1 MESTDRIA
9 RGLIGDG
16 AARVVAVVA
25 TQLVQE
31 AVRRHHATG
40 PAAIA
45 MGRAAVAGLLLA
57 TLAKDEER
65 VTLQILGQG
74 PLGAVTVD
82 ASGAGTA
89 RVFVTKPQLAA
100 APPAVDNDGRPSIG
114 DVVGRHGV
122 VNVIR
127 DLGLGQDFNG
137 QTPLVDGEIDTD
149 VESYLCRS
157 EQIDSALVCEAQL
170 DERGAI
176 LVAAGVLVQAL
187 PHSDGS
193 SAVAAARAR
202 FREGALARLLAQTA
216 AATTTDPTVTPAD
229 LLAAGLAE
237 DLASLKRLDERP
249 VAFECPCSRERAA
262 STLALL
268 GEEDLLN
275 LIREEGEAE
284 VTCEFCRARY
294 LFTDTALE
302 EIRHS
307 IRRHAPPPS

>member
-1 MESTDRIA
+1 MEPTDRIA
-9 RGLIGDG
+9 RGLIGGG

-25 TQLVQE
+25 THLVQE
-31 AVRRHHATG
+31 AVRRHDATG

-89 RVFVTKPQLAA
+89 RVFVTKPQLAL
-100 APPAVDNDGRPSIG
+100 APPTAGDGVRASIG
-114 DVVGRHGV
+114 DAVGRYGV

-170 DERGAI
+170 DETGAVR
-176 LVAAGVLVQAL
+176 VAAGVLVQAL

-193 SAVAAARAR
+193 PAVAAARAR
-202 FREGALARLLAQTA
+202 FREGALARLLAE
-216 AATTTDPTVTPAD
+216 TTTPNPTLTPAE

-237 DLASLKRLDERP
+237 DVASLKRLDERP

>member
-1 MESTDRIA
+1 MESSDRIA
-9 RGLIGDG
+9 RGLMGDG

-31 AVRRHHATG
+31 AVRRHGATG
-40 PAAIA
+40 AAAIA

-57 TLAKDEER
+57 TLAKDDER

-89 RVFVTKPQLAA
+89 RVFVTKPRVGVPVSKD
-100 APPAVDNDGRPSIG
+100 APGGRPSIG
-114 DVVGRHGV
+114 DAVGRHGL

-127 DLGLGQDFNG
+127 DVGLGQDFNG
-137 QTPLVDGEIDTD
+137 QTPIVDGEIDTD

-157 EQIDSALVCEAQL
+157 EQIDSALVCEARL
-170 DERGAI
+170 DEAGQVV
-176 LVAAGVLVQAL
+176 VAAGVLVQAL

-193 SAVAAARAR
+193 PAVADARAR
-202 FREGALARLLAQTA
+202 FREGALGRLVAGA
-216 AATTTDPTVTPAD
+216 AAAGSALAPAD
-229 LLAAGLAE
+229 LLEAALAK

-268 GEEDLLN
+268 GEDDLLT
-275 LIREEGEAE
+275 LIREEGEAD

-294 LFTDTALE
+294 LFTDAALE

>member
-1 MESTDRIA
+1 MERTDRIA
-9 RGLIGDG
+9 RGLMGDG

-25 TQLVQE
+25 THLVQE
-31 AVRRHHATG
+31 AVRRHGATG

-57 TLAKDEER
+57 TLTKDDER

-89 RVFVTKPQLAA
+89 RVFVTKPQVAA
-100 APPAVDNDGRPSIG
+100 APSAGAKGRRPSIG
-114 DVVGRHGV
+114 DAVGRQGL

-127 DLGLGQDFNG
+127 DVGLGQDFNG

-149 VESYLCRS
+149 VESYLCLS

-170 DERGAI
+170 DESGAVR
-176 LVAAGVLVQAL
+176 VAAGVLVQAL

-193 SAVAAARAR
+193 AAVAAARAR
-202 FREGALARLLAQTA
+202 FREGVVARLLAGAPAAEAALTTA
-216 AATTTDPTVTPAD
+216 E

-237 DLASLKRLDERP
+237 DAATLKRLDERP

-268 GEEDLLN
+268 GEDDLLT

-294 LFTDTALE
+294 LFTDAALE
-302 EIRHS
+302 EIRHR
-307 IRRHAPPPS
+307 IRRNAPPPS

>member
-1 MESTDRIA
+1 MEPTDRIA
-9 RGLIGDG
+9 RGLMGDG

-25 TQLVQE
+25 THLVQE
-31 AVRRHHATG
+31 AVRRHGATG

-89 RVFVTKPQLAA
+89 RVFVTKPQAV
-100 APPAVDNDGRPSIG
+100 APVTPALDGGRPSIG
-114 DVVGRHGV
+114 DAVGRHGL

-149 VESYLCRS
+149 VESYLCLS
-157 EQIDSALVCEAQL
+157 EQIDSALACEAQL
-170 DERGAI
+170 DESGAI
-176 LVAAGVLVQAL
+176 RVAAGVLVQAL

-193 SAVAAARAR
+193 PAVAAARAR
-202 FREGALARLLAQTA
+202 FREGVLTRLLAGA
-216 AATTTDPTVTPAD
+216 AEPALAPSD

-237 DLASLKRLDERP
+237 DVASLKRLDERP

-268 GEEDLLN
+268 GEDDLLA

-294 LFTDTALE
+294 LFTDAALE
-302 EIRHS
+302 GIRHS
-307 IRRHAPPPS
+307 IRRNAPPPS